1 MVAALFWAAFLS
13 TRCTK
18 ELQMLDKQNLI
29 SDNQAITATAVGTNV
44 IKLNGGTPGFTT
56 DTLGNTMDNDP
67 AKSPELDILITVTEQ
82 FTAAGAATL
91 TIALEADDDPAQGS
105 ATTLATTP
113 AIGKATLVPG
123 YQARLQLRPG
133 IAAADLHLGL
143 RYTVATGPMTAGKI
157 TAGII
162 QRGAKPTAPG
172 VFK

>member
-1 MVAALFWAAFLS
+1 
-13 TRCTK
+13 
-18 ELQMLDKQNLI
+18 MLDRQNLI
-29 SDNQAITATAVGTNV
+29 SDAQAITATAVGTNV
-44 IKLNGGTPGFTT
+44 IRLSGSPATLPTGQTTPFTT

-67 AKSPELDILITVTEQ
+67 AKSPEVDILITVTEQ
-82 FTAAGAATL
+82 FAAAGAGTL
-91 TIALEADDDPAQGS
+91 TIALEADDDPTQAS

-123 YQARLQLRPG
+123 YQVRLQVPPG

-162 QRGAKPTAPG
+162 QRDAKPTAPG